1 MLRVESRRMCAGR
14 GCYERGRGAM
24 GGSSGET
31 CSRDGTRIDIPS
43 IGMFS
48 VWSVTMTA
56 CACRATAAARASE
69 TAIHDALAKGT
80 IPTGAGT
87 DDDTY
92 PAANRSGAKGARS
105 RFVGSGAPR
114 AMSAARMPEKGPSW
128 RPLGP
133 WPVAR

>member
-1 MLRVESRRMCAGR
+1 
-14 GCYERGRGAM
+14 M

-31 CSRDGTRIDIPS
+31 CYRYGTRIDIPS

-56 CACRATAAARASE
+56 CACRAIPAARAPE

-87 DDDTY
+87 DDSGY
-92 PAANRSGAKGARS
+92 PVANRSGAKGARS
-105 RFVGSGAPR
+105 RFGGSGAPR
-114 AMSAARMPEKGPSW
+114 AMAAARVPEKGPSW

-133 WPVAR
+133 CPVAR